1 MGPRSFS
8 GPIGKLLPNCEKM
21 TLASYEP
28 IISEN
33 IPKGDYMN
41 DLSCD
46 QKYLLNIFEAVK
58 RGHCDDDLSYK
69 VPGNISHARWLT
81 TANRILR
88 LYVSTV
94 HPSDQLLKLVKF
106 IMQVYIPSWFQIKRC
121 NSIINGPK
129 NMHSMIL
136 RCQGQEEDVKNI
148 IKPVIQRN
156 AYFLH
161 SENILLCMVHDEDN
175 TMKEL
180 GWRKILKSR
189 QNKQRIAVRSFKSPD
204 INFEAENYHGLI
216 DWNQDFTS
224 PPLFHHIESSAIE
237 KFVLT
242 KQFPSASPGITEIPN
257 HTQAVERHIKIVTD
271 VSTKVCGSDRRDG
284 AILAILESRKKMPQF
299 ENKKQYKI

>member
-1 MGPRSFS
+1 MPFRTGPSRTILVIMLHLGS
-8 GPIGKLLPNCEKM
+8 
-21 TLASYEP
+21 
-28 IISEN
+28 
-33 IPKGDYMN
+33 
-41 DLSCD
+41 
-46 QKYLLNIFEAVK
+46 
-58 RGHCDDDLSYK
+58 
-69 VPGNISHARWLT
+69 GNISHAKWL

-94 HPSDQLLKLVKF
+94 YPSDQLLKLVKF

-156 AYFLH
+156 AHFLH

-180 GWRKILKSR
+180 GWRKTLKSK
-189 QNKQRIAVRSFKSPD
+189 QNKQIIAVRSFKIPD
-204 INFEAENYHGLI
+204 MNFEAENYHGLI

-224 PPLFHHIESSAIE
+224 PPLFHHIVSSGGCYFLAPPIWRRR
-237 KFVLT
+237 FGAADLALLPFGAAVLALI
-242 KQFPSASPGITEIPN
+242 PLGAGIFWRRPIWR
-257 HTQAVERHIKIVTD
+257 RHYLAPTLF
-271 VSTKVCGSDRRDG
+271 G
-284 AILAILESRKKMPQF
+284 AGTII
-299 ENKKQYKI
+299 Y